1 MNRVKTILGVTFL
14 SIVSSGNSVV
24 ASTQS
29 SGFDCVITPAQTVN
43 LGSKVPGQLA
53 EMLVDRGTVVV
64 AGQIVATLD
73 STLEQASLDIANHR
87 AKTDTEISLR
97 RAAFETDRI
106 TERRLSSLVDSD
118 VASEHERD
126 RATRDAKLSGWRV
139 LQARDNLEAYKL
151 EQARAKVAL
160 DRRKIRSP
168 IDGVVVARLHEPGE
182 YIDSQAVLRIVKL
195 DPLHVEAIVP
205 MHLFG
210 TVNPGMKAQVYS
222 EYNESEAIEA
232 TVDVIDPM
240 GDAGSGTFGARLTLP
255 NPDGLIPAGVKC
267 QVRFDI
273 EQSTPV
279 N

>member
-210 TVNPGMKAQVYS
+210 TVNPGMKAKVYS